1 MSVSVDTITE
11 KLFDNFK
18 KITPALI
25 AVATFT
31 GLLLFLPVSVL
42 EKMSLHQ
49 LPELWKQIFGIIF
62 LLSIAL
68 IATIV
73 VFGCCSKVMEKRKN
87 NHIKQNLRKKL
98 KSLSPRQKRIV
109 LQLLQSE
116 DKSIILDKNAGDTIY
131 LLNNLFLHQPE
142 QVVSV
147 GWNNEMNMVYVPQLW
162 LMDLFN
168 EEPEL
173 FA

>member
-1 MSVSVDTITE
+1 MSVSIETITE
-11 KLFDNFK
+11 KLFDNFR

-31 GLLLFLPVSVL
+31 GLLLFLPDSVL
-42 EKMSLHQ
+42 SKMSLHQ
-49 LPELWKQIFGIIF
+49 LPKLWKQIIGITF

-68 IATIV
+68 IATIII
-73 VFGCCSKVMEKRKN
+73 FGCFSKFIKKQKNKR
-87 NHIKQNLRKKL
+87 IKQNLRKKL
-98 KSLSPRQKRIV
+98 KSLSPRQKQIV
-109 LQLLQSE
+109 LQLLRSE

-147 GWNNEMNMVYVPQLW
+147 GWNNEMDMVYVPQLW

-173 FA
+173 FT